1 MNTERTYECTSK
13 CSTSCIQGDPGKKGD
28 KGHSG
33 EPGMPGNPGPPG
45 RKGHT
50 GMMGMSGPPGEM
62 GPPGQQGPTGN
73 PGLPG
78 QRVKTVPQNTP
89 HIFATSTLD
98 YEQSLLGLGRVSV
111 TGADEA
117 AHPGGASETAGW

>member
-1 MNTERTYECTSK
+1 
-13 CSTSCIQGDPGKKGD
+13 
-28 KGHSG
+28 
-33 EPGMPGNPGPPG
+33 MPGNPGPPG

-78 QRVKTVPQNTP
+78 HRVILYFKCCDCTLHV
-89 HIFATSTLD
+89 FVVSTFD
-98 YEQSLLGLGRVSV
+98 YDQSWLFLGRVGV

-117 AHPGGASETAGW
+117 AHPGGTGKTTGW